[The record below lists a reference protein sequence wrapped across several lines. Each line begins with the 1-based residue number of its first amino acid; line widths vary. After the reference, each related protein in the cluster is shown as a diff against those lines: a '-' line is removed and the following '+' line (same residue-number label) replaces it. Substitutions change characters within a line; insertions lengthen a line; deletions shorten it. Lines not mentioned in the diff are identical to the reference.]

1 MRRNDTPAAPIT
13 ARRLIALLA
22 GFAGLAMPLSPAAGQ
37 GAEPSRITTPAGAP
51 EADPA
56 GAKSPKISPVL
67 RLALE
72 SEFLSDAER
81 ARLRVRHG
89 LATEGDIQLPALRAK
104 LAIQRASWDDDS
116 LIGAR
121 ATAADPLDIA
131 EAAIQRGEIDDALK
145 ILSGDVGAP
154 GTESAM
160 RALRLTSEAREML
173 GQYEASVSA
182 AMACLRQL
190 PASEGRSAGM
200 LVEAARAGAVAL
212 RRGQRTGDGKAD
224 AVQNDLNTLMSL
236 LSEARRLDPLSWEAR
251 IVEAELLLDRGNF
264 AQAGAALEEAIAL
277 NPTAT
282 AVPRVAGEMAV
293 LSFDMPGAER
303 FARQLDE
310 LNVMPGEVITPVDGQ
325 SREDALLGRSPLGT
339 ALRVRAALRQDD
351 VARARE
357 LVNKSLE
364 QLPRARVL
372 LGAAI
377 ATRALEYDAAAT
389 QRELDA
395 LDALN
400 TKQGGD
406 AAKSAMGYFAAGRAL
421 ADARQYGVA
430 AELLKEAATRSPG
443 WVEPVSEAG
452 LLAMQSGRDA
462 DALDAL
468 NRAQELDPFN
478 VRVENSLKLMRE
490 ITRYTFVHGERF
502 SIRAKPGLDTML
514 AKEML
519 PALERSADMV
529 TGSEPGGLRH
539 TPAEK
544 TVIDLM
550 PTHAWFAVRI
560 AGMPR
565 IHTIAA
571 STGPVIA
578 MESPRGGAGHSGAYD
593 WDRVL
598 RHEYTHTVGLSR
610 TGNRIPHWFTEA
622 QAVYLERAPRDYPTV
637 QLLAKVVESDDLF
650 DFSEINIAFTR
661 PKRPT
666 DRQQGYAQG
675 HWMIEYMLGAF
686 GPESHLKL
694 MDLYAKGVRE
704 EEAFSTVLGVSRAEF
719 LTRFKAWASEQLLA
733 WGMKT
738 PEGVPSIQEL
748 LDTERERLAGERNV
762 KPDELEDF
770 EPTIAMAHAWLEKY
784 PVHPDVLELAVGLRL
799 NAADGRATPEMVEL
813 LTRYATARPV
823 DPMPRRQLAALALAS
838 AEPAR
843 AIEHLEY
850 LDVREEKSPTYAAEL
865 ARLYLSAG
873 DMSRASVKAERAT
886 RLSPY
891 VPAMRELGAMVAL
904 RQKDYA
910 TARRHLEFL
919 RALEPGVEQHAKR
932 LEALQRLES
941 GTPAKTGG

>member
-1 MRRNDTPAAPIT
+1 MAAMVGVSASHFTLRVPSNAAPLGV
-13 ARRLIALLA
+13 RLA
-22 GFAGLAMPLSPAAGQ
+22 G
-37 GAEPSRITTPAGAP
+37 
-51 EADPA
+51 DPVSEKGWTERA
-56 GAKSPKISPVL
+56 SQISPVL
-67 RLALE
+67 RLALD

-81 ARLRVRHG
+81 AHLRVRHG
-89 LATEGDIQLPALRAK
+89 LATEADIQLPALRAK
-104 LAIQRASWDDDS
+104 LALQRGSWDDDA

-121 ATAADPLDIA
+121 ASAADPLDRA
-131 EAAIQRGEIDDALK
+131 EAAMHRGDLDDALK
-145 ILSGDVGAP
+145 ILAEDFGAP
-154 GTESAM
+154 GTEGAT

-173 GQYEASVSA
+173 GQYEPAVA
-182 AMACLRQL
+182 TALACLRQL
-190 PASEGRSAGM
+190 PASEWRSASM

-212 RRGQRTGDGKAD
+212 RRGQRQGEGQAD
-224 AVQNDLNTLMSL
+224 AVQNDLNTLMGL
-236 LSEARRLDPLSWEAR
+236 LAEARRLDPLSWEAR

-264 AQAGAALEEAIAL
+264 AQAGAALEEAAAL
-277 NPTAT
+277 NPTA
-282 AVPRVAGEMAV
+282 AAAPELAGAMAV
-293 LSFDMPGAER
+293 MSFDMPGVER
-303 FARQLDE
+303 FARELDG
-310 LNVMPGEVITPVDGQ
+310 LMVMPGEVVTLAEGQ
-325 SREDALLGRSPLGT
+325 ARHEALLGRAPLGT

-351 VARARE
+351 VTRARE
-357 LVNKSLE
+357 LIDRALGE
-364 QLPRARVL
+364 LPRCRVL
-372 LGAAI
+372 LDAAI
-377 ATRALEYDAAAT
+377 ATRALEYDTDAT
-389 QRELDA
+389 RRELDA

-400 TKQGGD
+400 TRQSAGV
-406 AAKSAMGYFAAGRAL
+406 AKSASGYFAAGRAL
-421 ADARQYGVA
+421 ADARQYSFA
-430 AELLKEAATRSPG
+430 ADLLNEAATRSPG
-443 WVEPVSEAG
+443 WAEPLSEAG

-462 DALDAL
+462 EALDAL
-468 NRAQELDPFN
+468 TRAQDLDPFN

-490 ITRYTFVHGERF
+490 ITRYTFVQSERF

-519 PALERSADMV
+519 PALERSADIV

-578 MESPRGGAGHSGAYD
+578 METPRDGAGHSGAYD

-637 QLLAKVVESDDLF
+637 QLLTKVMESDDLF
-650 DFSEINIAFTR
+650 DFTEINIAFTR

-675 HWMIEYMLGAF
+675 HWMIEYMIEAF
-686 GPESHLKL
+686 GAEAPLKL

-704 EEAFSTVLGVSRAEF
+704 EEAFQTVLGVPRHEF
-719 LTRFKAWASEQLLA
+719 LTSFKAWASEQLLA
-733 WGMKT
+733 WGMRT
-738 PEGVPSIQEL
+738 AEGVPSIREL
-748 LDTERERLAGERNV
+748 LQAERERLAGERKV
-762 KPDELEDF
+762 KPDEIEDF
-770 EPTIAMAHAWLEKY
+770 EPTIAMADAWLEKF
-784 PVHPDVLELAVGLRL
+784 PKHPDVLELAVALRL
-799 NAADGRATPEMVEL
+799 NAAEGQATPEMAAL
-813 LTRYATARPV
+813 LTRYAAARPV
-823 DPMPRRQLAALALAS
+823 DPSPHRQLAALALAS
-838 AEPAR
+838 AEPGK
-843 AIEHLEY
+843 AIKHLEY

-873 DMSRASVKAERAT
+873 DMARASVKAERAT
-886 RLSPY
+886 RLAPY
-891 VPAMRELGAMVAL
+891 RPAMRELGATVAL
-904 RQKDYA
+904 RQRDYA

-919 RALEPGVEQHAKR
+919 QALEPGVAQHAAR

-941 GTPAKTGG
+941 GSTVKPGG